1 MQTSANKEI
10 YKQYNGIEN
19 RTDITKH
26 MKSILEVLIEDPSE
40 PMGAELIY
48 RKWLEHGNQGTF
60 QEVMEGLL
68 DLELMDLCKS
78 NKNSFVIR

>member
-1 MQTSANKEI
+1 
-10 YKQYNGIEN
+10 
-19 RTDITKH
+19 

-48 RKWLEHGNQGTF
+48 RKWLERGNQGSF
-60 QEVMEGLL
+60 QEIMEGLL